1 MNARFSLLRA
11 RMAPTTLAA
20 AVALAFGLSAPE
32 QAQYTYPG
40 TASSSGHVVGE
51 RESPV
56 RERAGYGG
64 APSRYGNP
72 GMGRGALNYGTSQ
85 SAAGYRNT
93 VTGQSSGP
101 NTKVTGQQDSFSGPN
116 GQVNMGNQKVT
127 GPNGQV
133 VGQQSPGG
141 KYGGGY
147 GQQKGAGIGYGSNG
161 AGVIT
166 QTGSAPGMAS
176 ANGMNMNNGGSSGA
190 SEQAGAPDSFGEWVH
205 RKAADSDP
213 NVVSTTSSDNG
224 TLTWHG
230 DQKWSGTDDAGLTWN
245 NGKPWNGPDGNGGSY
260 QNGHHVVGVQN
271 QDSADMGG
279 TSGPGEVVSGTGQVV
294 HLGRPGGQ
302 DTGGGRGQDAGNS
315 GSGSNKNA
323 TGQYATANTPMA
335 GQDAPVKPKEQGTLK
350 VNYNGKNGVTD
361 PKLNGGTGGGG

>member
-1 MNARFSLLRA
+1 MSGAEEGRTQVPLSFDQEIPMNARFSLLRA
-11 RMAPTTLAA
+11 RMAPTMLAA
-20 AVALAFGLSAPE
+20 AVALAFGLSAPV

-40 TASSSGHVVGE
+40 TASSSGHIVRE
-51 RESPV
+51 HESPV

-166 QTGSAPGMAS
+166 QTGSTPGMAS

-271 QDSADMGG
+271 QDS
-279 TSGPGEVVSGTGQVV
+279 
-294 HLGRPGGQ
+294 
-302 DTGGGRGQDAGNS
+302 
-315 GSGSNKNA
+315 
-323 TGQYATANTPMA
+323 
-335 GQDAPVKPKEQGTLK
+335 
-350 VNYNGKNGVTD
+350 
-361 PKLNGGTGGGG
+361 